1 MNMRCKFWAALMV
14 FSCAAHART
23 DVGVAFDYFE
33 YTGRDPVFEQ
43 ALPKGHYRNPILAG
57 FYPDPSVIRADDKF
71 YLVNSSFAYFPGIPI
86 FESRDLVH
94 WSQVGHVIDRA
105 SELSFDGLGISRG
118 VFAAAIQ
125 YHSGTFYVLNTAVD
139 SGGNFIVSAKSAQ
152 GPWSDPIW
160 LSQIDGIDPSLF
172 IDRNGDAYVLNNG
185 PPEDVPQYPGHRAI
199 WIQQFNLQKMR
210 LFGPRRVLVN
220 GGVDFSKK
228 PVWIE
233 GPHMFEHEGYY
244 YLSCAEGGTEVNH
257 SQVILRAHSPWGPFT
272 PYEHNPILTQRDLNQ
287 DRDNPVTNTGHAD
300 MVEAADGTWWAVFL
314 GSRPYEGKYYN
325 TGRETFLLPVTWK
338 DGWPVILQQGAQVPY
353 VAKGP
358 SFMQDANQSPMTGN
372 FSWRDEFDSP
382 TVNPLWVQVR
392 VPKKAWF
399 DFTTKTGALTIH
411 PLDMPLDELG
421 NPSYLG
427 RRQQHQNFDAS
438 TQLVLPKSGE
448 VDAGIAVF
456 QSEKYWYF
464 CGARRK
470 DSHTLELFL
479 EKKSGDAV
487 QVLATQTTA
496 ANKAIKVR
504 VTAEQRWYS
513 FYFDVDGQGW
523 KPLREKD
530 DGSILST
537 QVAGGFVGSTLGPY
551 ARLHAKKV
559 AE

>member
-1 MNMRCKFWAALMV
+1 MRCKFWVVIALL
-14 FSCAAHART
+14 SGTAYART
-23 DVGVAFDYFE
+23 DVSVSFDYFE
-33 YTGRDPVFEQ
+33 YTGRDAVFEQ
-43 ALPKGHYRNPILAG
+43 SLPSGSYRNPILAG
-57 FYPDPSVIRADDKF
+57 FYPDPSVTRAGDKF
-71 YLVNSSFAYFPGIPI
+71 YLVNSSFAYFPGIPV

-94 WSQVGHVIDRA
+94 WTQVGHVIDRA

-118 VFAAAIQ
+118 VFAATIQ
-125 YHSGTFYVLNTAVD
+125 YHDGTYYVLNTAVD
-139 SGGNFIVSAKSAQ
+139 SGGNFIVTAKSPQ

-160 LSQIDGIDPSLF
+160 LPQIDGIDPSLF
-172 IDRNGDAYVLNNG
+172 IDDDGEAYIVNNG

-199 WIQQFNLQKMR
+199 WIQQFNLEKMK

-233 GPHMFEHEGYY
+233 GPHVFKHDGFY

-272 PYEHNPILTQRDLNQ
+272 PYEHNPILTQRDLPA
-287 DRDNPVTNTGHAD
+287 DRANPVTNTGHAD
-300 MVEAADGTWWAVFL
+300 LVEAPDGSWWAVFL

-338 DGWPVILQQGAQVPY
+338 DGWPTILEQGAAVPY

-358 SFMQDANQSPMTGN
+358 AFMQSGDQAPLSGN
-372 FSWRDEFDSP
+372 FKWRDEFDAP
-382 TVNPLWVQVR
+382 VVNPLWLQVR
-392 VPKKAWF
+392 VPKHAWF
-399 DFTTKTGALTIH
+399 DFTSKKSALTIH
-411 PLDMPLDELG
+411 PLDMPLDGLG

-427 RRQQHQNFDAS
+427 RRQQHQSFEAT
-438 TQLVLPKSGE
+438 TQLTLPKRGT

-470 DSHTLELFL
+470 DKRTIELFL
-479 EKKSGDAV
+479 EKKAGDKV
-487 QVLATQTTA
+487 QVIAQQTVPWSAT
-496 ANKAIKVR
+496 IKLR
-504 VTAEQRWYS
+504 VSADQRWYS
-513 FYFDVDGQGW
+513 FFFDAGEGW
-523 KPLREKD
+523 KPLDEKD

-537 QVAGGFVGSTLGPY
+537 QVAGGFVGTTLGPY
-551 ARLHAKKV
+551 ARVPAK
-559 AE
+559 ETQE